1 MKTIKALP
9 KQESP
14 VAAAYRRAEEMILA
28 KMDPYQVKAIDE
40 CRKDPKRD
48 DHIFHE
54 VFMVQINKLVE
65 QMLKD

>member
-1 MKTIKALP
+1 MKTTKTLP

-14 VAAAYRRAEEMILA
+14 VAAAYRRAEAMILA
-28 KMDPYQVKAIDE
+28 KMDPYQIKAIAE

-48 DHIFHE
+48 DHIFKE
-54 VFMVQINKLVE
+54 VFLVQIDKLVE